1 MTIVFCFVFLSPF
14 LSTSQLIH
22 LEIKPAIRNQI
33 IRELQVLHECN
44 SPYIVGFYGAFYSD
58 GEISICME
66 HMVRDIKR
74 PMRSTTRGRKIYG
87 VGLQDFALHLYNG
100 MLDFKWCNVS
110 LQDGGSLDQVLKEA
124 GRMPEEILGKVSIAV
139 RGSLFL
145 FTTRN
150 RVYGHSRTLNSL
162 FS

>member
-1 MTIVFCFVFLSPF
+1 MFFLP
-14 LSTSQLIH
+14 QLIH

-66 HMVRDIKR
+66 HMVSRTIDSLLFQFCLPGHDLR
-74 PMRSTTRGRKIYG
+74 APVFFFGRFYLVNEHPPFVNFPLG
-87 VGLQDFALHLYNG
+87 
-100 MLDFKWCNVS
+100 

-124 GRMPEEILGKVSIAV
+124 RRIPEDILGKVSIAV
-139 RGSLFL
+139 GSLVISM
-145 FTTRN
+145 T
-150 RVYGHSRTLNSL
+150 
-162 FS
+162 